1 MKVTKCENRFEVIV
15 DKLELGDGKRLIEEF
30 QGWLL
35 DKEFKSYSMPTEF
48 FDLDVHGFTLRFRK
62 NQDGTYGRPYTL
74 EELSELQFIASL
86 PNDEDYMAA
95 LGPCGK

>member
-1 MKVTKCENRFEVIV
+1 MKITQCENRFEVVLDGLVEEHQIQNITWAL
-15 DKLELGDGKRLIEEF
+15 LE
-30 QGWLL
+30 WLKK
-35 DKEFKSYSMPTEF
+35 KESHSTPAEF

-74 EELSELQFIASL
+74 EELSELQSIASL
-86 PNDEDYMAA
+86 PTEEDYLAA